1 MVEICDTILYSRCG
15 NPPTDVILTAPV
27 LWAPRHYNTLV
38 TNALNPPK
46 TRNFTNFPKYIS
58 ADSHNF
64 RFRSLYASYFQN
76 LSYCRRSTGESL
88 SEALIFASINP
99 QYDNRIKMKLQ
110 AQNMFCPYSVIVVF
124 MVIPWTRFCHVVR

>member
-15 NPPTDVILTAPV
+15 NPTTDVILTAPV

-64 RFRSLYASYFQN
+64 RFQLFHSLNNQYFCKWTNANSTKIFGGLPYFYLTSIIDTYTRPN
-76 LSYCRRSTGESL
+76 LVPLEDPAKIFIGL
-88 SEALIFASINP
+88 ALVHLWKYWLLIS
-99 QYDNRIKMKLQ
+99 
-110 AQNMFCPYSVIVVF
+110 
-124 MVIPWTRFCHVVR
+124 